1 MAAAVIHVCKS
12 QKVSPG
18 DFGLQRLSSRRAG
31 TVASLFLDTP
41 PSQDLEIP
49 LMVKKKCV

>member
-18 DFGLQRLSSRRAG
+18 DFGLQTHWPSSRRAG

-41 PSQDLEIP
+41 PSQDLQIP
-49 LMVKKKCV
+49 